1 MRLVFR
7 GRPGSWGGGSHGGRG
22 VPQPFGPRGACGEGR
37 RSCGWCFGGARDR
50 GAEGRMVAGGCRSR
64 SVREA
69 REVKGGGHA
78 VGVSGAP
85 GILGRRDAWG
95 VAGAL
100 RPSRRGRREALGRG
114 CGSGGRPALWA
125 PRIGR
130 GTAGFRT
137 TTPGPGARS
146 AEGSRSP
153 RLSAAAPRVM
163 SAARHVPRR
172 HDPMA
177 PAKRPRLS
185 PFRQGGDKAGGPA
198 RGRPVGAGAWVPR
211 APLPEGPLGF
221 RRPEGPE
228 SGFRFGH
235 MRGWARACQGWSVTG
250 TPASCRL
257 LTRSGD

>member
-1 MRLVFR
+1 MRLGASAPEVLPR
-7 GRPGSWGGGSHGGRG
+7 AAAR
-22 VPQPFGPRGACGEGR
+22 RGAFGVR
-37 RSCGWCFGGARDR
+37 RGLA
-50 GAEGRMVAGGCRSR
+50 AGGERR
-64 SVREA
+64 LRPRRARPVREA
-69 REVKGGGHA
+69 RAVKGGGHA
-78 VGVSGAP
+78 VGVSGGARDR
-85 GILGRRDAWG
+85 GAAGRMG

-100 RPSRRGRREALGRG
+100 RPSGRGRREALGRG

-146 AEGSRSP
+146 AGGSRSP